1 MNKLDRSIFMEYF
14 LADGMTIM
22 SGGIA
27 ERVRFSGHGICR
39 HYIYSFDLLYHGF
52 VVLGAGFIGEFSNT
66 SFFAYA
72 GIDIVIPGGIG
83 DLLGATIA
91 GRRDGRFDGLDL
103 KGRLF

>member
-1 MNKLDRSIFMEYF
+1 MEYF

-27 ERVRFSGHGICR
+27 ERVSFSGHGICR

-52 VVLGAGFIGEFSNT
+52 VVLGAGFIGEFNKT

-72 GIDIVIPGGIG
+72 GIDIVHTWRYWGPPWRSHCR
-83 DLLGATIA
+83 AA
-91 GRRDGRFDGLDL
+91 
-103 KGRLF
+103 